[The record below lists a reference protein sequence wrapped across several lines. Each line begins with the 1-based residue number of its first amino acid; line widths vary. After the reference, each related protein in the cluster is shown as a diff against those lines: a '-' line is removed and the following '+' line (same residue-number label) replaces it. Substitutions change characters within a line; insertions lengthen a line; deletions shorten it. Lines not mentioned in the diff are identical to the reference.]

1 MPKFD
6 FAIERDPNKGGSYHR
21 RLNDVFVALI
31 ELKIDKLPDEGA
43 FIFYY
48 LACEKIARIMI
59 GITDRKPGPSHFKG
73 IRPRSS
79 NILKA
84 CSSLV
89 PEIPKNEIESI
100 FRDEKLTACRLR
112 DQLVHD
118 IGPTHVEQ
126 IVKNSAHLNR
136 IMRRFIKASQ
146 KAIIDHLARGPPPSV

>member
-6 FAIERDPNKGGSYHR
+6 LAIERDPNKGGSYRR
-21 RLNDVFVALI
+21 RLNDVFIALKKL
-31 ELKIDKLPDEGA
+31 EIDKLRDDGA

-59 GITDRKPGPSHFKG
+59 GITNRKPGPSHFNS
-73 IRPRSS
+73 IQPRSS

-84 CSSLV
+84 CTSLT
-89 PEIPKNEIESI
+89 PEIPKKEIESI
-100 FRDEKLTACRLR
+100 FRDGKLTACRLR

-126 IVKNSAHLNR
+126 IVKNSPHLNG

-146 KAIIDHLARGPPPSV
+146 KAIIDHLG